1 VAGKIFRMQELGSLQ
16 KARSASFRGKPGLTW
31 LGSVEEDL
39 NNMGMRNWRRNSQ
52 DRIQW
57 RTILEEDKVYQEL

>member
-1 VAGKIFRMQELGSLQ
+1 
-16 KARSASFRGKPGLTW
+16 
-31 LGSVEEDL
+31 
-39 NNMGMRNWRRNSQ
+39 MGMRNWRRNSQ